1 MPYPPNDGGA
11 IATLKMIKGFAEADN
26 KVTVLAMQTYK
37 HSFSINKLPDDIKNK
52 VDWHQT
58 FVDTKIKPSKLLLNL
73 IFSKKP
79 YNAVRFESKEF
90 DNKLIKI
97 LSTQEFDIIQL
108 EGLYLYSYINTIKKY
123 SKAKISL
130 RAHNIEHEI
139 WQRLIKN
146 EPSAFKK
153 IYLSIIAHR
162 VEHLEFDTIKKV
174 DILVPITGKD
184 AKILTSKTTDL
195 PLMVCPT
202 GLDNN
207 DFKQSKIKYKNTVF
221 YIGALDWTPNQEGLI
236 WFLKN
241 VWSDIKK
248 EFSNWDFVV
257 AGRNAPKSF
266 ENELNKYTL
275 KYIGEVDNAKEF
287 IDNHNIMIVPLLSG
301 SGMRI
306 KIIEGM
312 ARGKCIL
319 TTSVGAEGIDAKN
332 GKDIFIQ
339 DTAYDFKTT
348 LKNILQNNSLSAD
361 CGKNAFIFVKQYFNN
376 KIIIN
381 KLQNFYLKQLDN

>member
-97 LSTQEFDIIQL
+97 LSTQEFDIIQF

-153 IYLSIIAHR
+153 KYLSIIAHR

-174 DILVPITGKD
+174 DILVPITGRD

-257 AGRNAPKSF
+257 AGRNASKSF
-266 ENELNKYTL
+266 ENELNKYPL

-381 KLQNFYLKQLDN
+381 KLQDFYLKQLDN

>member
-11 IATLKMIKGFAEADN
+11 IATIKMINGFAEANN

-37 HSFSINKLPDDIKNK
+37 HPFSIKELPNDIKNK
-52 VDWHQT
+52 INWYQT
-58 FVDTKIKPSKLLLNL
+58 FVDTKIKPVKLLLNL

-79 YNAVRFESKEF
+79 YNSVRFESKKF
-90 DNKLIKI
+90 NNKLIEI
-97 LSTQEFDIIQL
+97 LSTQKFDIIQL

-139 WQRLIKN
+139 WLRLTEN
-146 EPSAFKK
+146 ESSILKK
-153 IYLSIIAHR
+153 IYLSVIARR
-162 VEHLEFDTIKKV
+162 VKNLEFRTIKII
-174 DILVPITGKD
+174 DILIPITFRD
-184 AKILTSKTTDL
+184 AKILTSKTVDL
-195 PLMVCPT
+195 PFMVCPT
-202 GLDNN
+202 GLDTD
-207 DFKQSKIKYKNTVF
+207 DFKQTKAKNKNTIF
-221 YIGALDWTPNQEGLI
+221 YIGALDWTPNREGVI

-241 VWSDIKK
+241 IWTDIKK
-248 EFSNWDFVV
+248 EFNDRDFVV
-257 AGRNAPKSF
+257 AGRNAPEDFKS
-266 ENELNKYTL
+266 ELKRYSVKYV
-275 KYIGEVDNAKEF
+275 GEVDSAKEF

-319 TTSVGAEGIDAKN
+319 TTSVGAEGIDAEN

-339 DTAYDFKTT
+339 NTADEFKQI
-348 LKNILQNNSLSAD
+348 LRNLLQNNYISD
-361 CGKNAFIFVKQYFNN
+361 NCGKNAFIFVKQNFNN

-381 KLQNFYLKQLDN
+381 NLQNFYRKHIDN